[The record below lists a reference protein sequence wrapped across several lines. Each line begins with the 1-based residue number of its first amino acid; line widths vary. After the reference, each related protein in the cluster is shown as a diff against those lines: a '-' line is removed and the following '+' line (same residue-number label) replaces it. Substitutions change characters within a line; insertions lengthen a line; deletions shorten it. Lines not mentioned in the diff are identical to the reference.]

1 MKLSIEKTHQ
11 IMAQRKM
18 SQNDIAN
25 SLDVSAA
32 AVSGYFKNA
41 DKVRS
46 KTIGRLADALQVG
59 VEEII
64 E

>member
-1 MKLSIEKTHQ
+1 MVLSKEKIKLV
-11 IMAQRKM
+11 MAQRQM

-25 SLDVSAA
+25 LLDVSAA

-46 KTIGRLADALQVG
+46 KTIGRLADVLQVE

-64 E
+64 D